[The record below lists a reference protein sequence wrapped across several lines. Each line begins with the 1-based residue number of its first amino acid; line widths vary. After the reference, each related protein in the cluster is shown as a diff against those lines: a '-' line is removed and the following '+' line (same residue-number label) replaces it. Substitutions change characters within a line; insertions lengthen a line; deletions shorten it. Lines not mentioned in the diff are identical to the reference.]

1 MRTRLVASILAIF
14 FGGLM
19 AVIFSYIIILT
30 FIDEMELGTEGI
42 HSLTTHIYFIIAGW
56 SVYMIYLGL
65 KNFVKHRQNK
75 LPKP

>member
-30 FIDEMELGTEGI
+30 FIDEIEFGREGI
-42 HSLTTHIYFIIAGW
+42 PYLTPNIYFIIAGL